1 MRLIFVILQA
11 IFIILSPIINSMPH
25 LLTIMKVHTIMKI
38 LSVLLISWIM
48 CFSASAEVTTVFD
61 FAAGPESG
69 IGMPDGVSWPDDGF
83 VETAKEAT
91 FRIEDISIRTT
102 YTGSSSKIYKDADG
116 EVWYYRLYKGCKVS
130 FMCTDDNIIK
140 VSMTFIQNRDSAP
153 STVSIAAGGGSIS
166 VGNNSKSLV
175 WTGNNPAVTLNTNG
189 VLFIDRIEV
198 VTDKQASLSDTVVS
212 DNAEYSAVYYDL
224 QGQKVDN
231 PSGGVFI
238 MLSNGKA
245 MKTYIP

>member
-1 MRLIFVILQA
+1 MKN
-11 IFIILSPIINSMPH
+11 LSAF
-25 LLTIMKVHTIMKI
+25 
-38 LSVLLISWIM
+38 LISWIM

-140 VSMTFIQNRDSAP
+140 VSMTFIQTATRLHRQSVLLPEEALFLLAM
-153 STVSIAAGGGSIS
+153 IANLWYGLGI
-166 VGNNSKSLV
+166 
-175 WTGNNPAVTLNTNG
+175 
-189 VLFIDRIEV
+189 I
-198 VTDKQASLSDTVVS
+198 QLSH
-212 DNAEYSAVYYDL
+212 
-224 QGQKVDN
+224 
-231 PSGGVFI
+231 
-238 MLSNGKA
+238 
-245 MKTYIP
+245 